1 MLVTLGGLLGVRIY
15 DRSFRS
21 PAELDVS
28 HWRDRLHLRHP
39 HRRLSVVRRNLR
51 TGYRSRHLRIDRIL
65 TPFAL
70 AVLRKPEHR

>member
-51 TGYRSRHLRIDRIL
+51 TGYRSRHLRIDRVVKR
-65 TPFAL
+65 FDL
-70 AVLRKPEHR
+70 AASQKPERP